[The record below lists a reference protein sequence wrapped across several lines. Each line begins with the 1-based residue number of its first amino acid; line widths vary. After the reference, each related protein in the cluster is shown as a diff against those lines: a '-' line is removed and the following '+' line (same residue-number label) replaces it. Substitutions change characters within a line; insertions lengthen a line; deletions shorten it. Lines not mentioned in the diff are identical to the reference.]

1 MKRQVKF
8 GIKGESKESKMEWF
22 LSLPLKKRYELALE
36 TTELFLKL
44 NPRYKDT
51 YRDSTRSSFRKIQI
65 LSLSGLTKKTLPLT
79 GCR

>member
-8 GIKGESKESKMEWF
+8 GINGESRESKIEWF

-44 NPRYKDT
+44 NPRYKDIN
-51 YRDSTRSSFRKIQI
+51 RDPTRSSFRRIQI
-65 LSLSGLTKKTLPLT
+65 LRQK
-79 GCR
+79 